1 MTTNTTEAVDA
12 EKAVRH
18 AKENEAAFAAGFE
31 AIRSGEE
38 ADSHD
43 EPAERAK
50 DPVDPLPTD
59 KAVEPA
65 VEEPATEEVFFAGF
79 TETQLKALLAK
90 AAQVDDLEKQ
100 VAKAHGKIGEFN
112 RTLQEYQAR
121 EVKAPA
127 ASKETAD
134 EGPSDSELEADYPD
148 IAKLADIRAR
158 RIVEEAMKARP
169 AETGAPAAE
178 IANEIARVQRE
189 TEEKF
194 MAFLHKD
201 WREVLANA
209 DYKTWLA
216 TQDEATQKRAVET
229 PHAEEL
235 SEVMTSFKSWKDGGT
250 SRQNTS
256 RDRLEAGLTPRGV
269 AGTRPQVGPTDQ
281 DEFRAGFQSV
291 RGT

>member
-1 MTTNTTEAVDA
+1 MTTNTSEASDA
-12 EKAVRH
+12 EKSARD

-31 AIRSGEE
+31 AIRGGEE
-38 ADSHD
+38 ADSQ
-43 EPAERAK
+43 EPAADTAK
-50 DPVDPLPTD
+50 
-59 KAVEPA
+59 AEPA
-65 VEEPATEEVFFAGF
+65 KADEVNKDAPAAAEEPVFAGF

-100 VAKAHGKIGEFN
+100 IAKAHGKLGEFN

-121 EVKAPA
+121 EVKPPA
-127 ASKETAD
+127 APTAPTRPAD
-134 EGPSDSELEADYPD
+134 EGPSDSELETDYPD

-158 RIVEEAMKARP
+158 RIVEEVMKARP
-169 AETGAPAAE
+169 ADTGAPAAE
-178 IANEIARVQRE
+178 VAEEIARVRRE

-194 MAFLHKD
+194 MTFLHKD
-201 WREVLANA
+201 WREVLAGA

-216 TQDEATQKRAVET
+216 TQDEATQKRATET

-235 SEVMTSFKSWKDGGT
+235 SEVVTTFKSWKDAGT
-250 SRQNTS
+250 AGKASS
-256 RDRLEAGLTPRGV
+256 RDRLEAGLTPKGV
-269 AGTRPQVGPTDQ
+269 SGAKQQVGPTEH